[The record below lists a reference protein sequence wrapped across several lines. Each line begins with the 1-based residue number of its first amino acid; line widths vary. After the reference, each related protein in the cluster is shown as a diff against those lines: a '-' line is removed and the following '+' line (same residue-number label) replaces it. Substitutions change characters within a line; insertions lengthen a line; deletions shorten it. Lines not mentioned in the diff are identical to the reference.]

1 MTNLTAQKYTIFN
14 LNISAY
20 TLLMDSKFWK
30 CICVVLR
37 YPHAHFQE
45 FLKYGKNLCVCAH
58 ACVCL
63 FVRFQQLTKKM
74 QYRREMFGLTAQQ
87 YYGQSRPKSCLSGA
101 SQKMEKLHQQQIK
114 QVWPQGKLEAFFLL
128 QQCESNSANHF
139 TMAHNGNSFCHV
151 LQMWF
156 NSVIASYVTKH
167 ESSNCNYVELKVV
180 KAIIS
185 NLYQYRK

>member
-1 MTNLTAQKYTIFN
+1 MTNLTAQKYTFFN
-14 LNISAY
+14 LNISAS

-114 QVWPQGKLEAFFLL
+114 QVWPQGKLEAFFY
-128 QQCESNSANHF
+128 SNSVSPTRQTISQWR
-139 TMAHNGNSFCHV
+139 TM
-151 LQMWF
+151 
-156 NSVIASYVTKH
+156 VTHSAMSCKCG
-167 ESSNCNYVELKVV
+167 S
-180 KAIIS
+180 I
-185 NLYQYRK
+185 R